1 MNHRQTPS
9 IYERASPDGAPDFD
23 AVRNDFPRAKTAAY
37 FDNASSHPLSVHS
50 AATLHRYI
58 NWVTHEVGEPW
69 WPPWA
74 APRDESKHLFAK
86 LINAQPEDIAFARS
100 AVEAES
106 NLLNG
111 MQEHLAGGNIV
122 THDLHY
128 AASLYN
134 YKMREQTS
142 ELARSGDGEI
152 AGNTLSAKHD
162 CGGLRIVKHRDWQ
175 IDYRDMER
183 AIDSNTRLVSIT
195 LVSNVNGYLSDVKA
209 ISDLAHAHGA
219 YLYVDIIQGVGA
231 VPVDVRAMGI
241 DFAACST
248 FKWLMGVKGFG
259 FLYVRSDLQRTVV
272 KPTQHCGGLSFNYD
286 PWVEESDSAVA
297 DFTFTP
303 TPGPSCYE
311 VSYPSYEGAICAQ
324 ESLKYILRLGVH
336 NIRNHV
342 RTLTD
347 RLMEE
352 LPVLGYP
359 TITPK
364 GNESPIVTFAVP
376 DPTGTI
382 AKLRNAG
389 VHVAMR
395 YGNKMRISPSVF
407 NNQEDVSRLL
417 EVLE

>member
-1 MNHRQTPS
+1 MNPRQAPLISEQATAM
-9 IYERASPDGAPDFD
+9 ASPDGTPNFGV
-23 AVRNDFPRAKTAAY
+23 VRNDFPRAKTAAY

-50 AATLHRYI
+50 AAALHRYI
-58 NWVTHEVGEPW
+58 DWVTHEVGEPW

-106 NLLNG
+106 NLING
-111 MQEHLAGGNIV
+111 MQEHLSDGNIV

-134 YKMREQTS
+134 YKMRQQAAG
-142 ELARSGDGEI
+142 LLHSGAGE
-152 AGNTLSAKHD
+152 S
-162 CGGLRIVKHRDWQ
+162 LRIVKHRDWQ

-183 AIDSNTRLVSIT
+183 AVDKNTKLVSIT

-231 VPVDVRAMGI
+231 VPVDVQAMGI

-259 FLYVRSDLQRTVV
+259 FLYVRSDLQGTVV
-272 KPTQHCGGLSFNYD
+272 KPTQHCGGLGFNYPPWIEEPD
-286 PWVEESDSAVA
+286 PEVA
-297 DFTFTP
+297 EFAFTP
-303 TPGPSCYE
+303 TPGPTCYE
-311 VSYPSYEGAICAQ
+311 VSYPSYEGAVCAQ

-336 NIRNHV
+336 HIRNHV

-352 LPVLGYP
+352 LPALGYP
-359 TITPK
+359 AITPK

-376 DPTGTI
+376 DPASTM
-382 AKLRNAG
+382 AKLRNTG

-417 EVLE
+417 EALA

>member
-1 MNHRQTPS
+1 MNHRQDPPMHAETAAVTLP
-9 IYERASPDGAPDFD
+9 EETPDFD

-50 AATLHRYI
+50 AAALHRYI
-58 NWVTHEVGEPW
+58 DWVTHEVGEPW
-69 WPPWA
+69 WPSWA
-74 APRDESKHLFAK
+74 ASRDESKHLFAK
-86 LINAQPEDIAFARS
+86 LINARPEEIAFARS

-134 YKMREQTS
+134 YKMREQAS
-142 ELARSGDGEI
+142 PCPQVGE
-152 AGNTLSAKHD
+152 GNS
-162 CGGLRIVKHRDWQ
+162 LRIVKHRDWQ
-175 IDYRDMER
+175 IDFRDMER
-183 AIDSNTRLVSIT
+183 AVDSNTRLVSIT

-231 VPVDVRAMGI
+231 VPVDVQAMGI

-259 FLYVRSDLQRTVV
+259 FLYVRSDLQETVA
-272 KPTQHCGGLSFNYD
+272 KPTQHCGGVGFNYP
-286 PWVEESDSAVA
+286 PWVEEPDPDLAEYA
-297 DFTFTP
+297 FTP

-324 ESLKYILRLGVH
+324 ESLKYIQRLGVH
-336 NIRNHV
+336 NIRNHA

-352 LPVLGYP
+352 LPALGYP
-359 TITPK
+359 AITPK
-364 GNESPIVTFAVP
+364 GNESPIVTFAAP
-376 DPTGTI
+376 DPAETV

-395 YGNKMRISPSVF
+395 YGNKMRIAPSVF

-417 EVLE
+417 EALT

>member
-1 MNHRQTPS
+1 MNEQATGVTSPS
-9 IYERASPDGAPDFD
+9 ETPDFD
-23 AVRNDFPRAKTAAY
+23 AVRNDFPRARTAAY

-50 AATLHRYI
+50 AAALHRYI
-58 NWVTHEVGEPW
+58 DWVTYEVGEPW

-74 APRDESKHLFAK
+74 APRDESKNLFAK

-111 MQEHLAGGNIV
+111 MQEHLSGGKIV

-128 AASLYN
+128 GASLYN
-134 YKMREQTS
+134 YCMREQAS
-142 ELARSGDGEI
+142 APSCNRGDEI
-152 AGNTLSAKHD
+152 
-162 CGGLRIVKHRDWQ
+162 LRIVKHRDWQ
-175 IDYRDMER
+175 IDYQDMES
-183 AIDSNTRLVSIT
+183 AIDHNTRLVSIT

-231 VPVDVRAMGI
+231 VPVDVQAMGI

-259 FLYVRSDLQRTVV
+259 FLYVRSDLQETVV
-272 KPTQHCGGLSFNYD
+272 KPTQHCGGISFNYA
-286 PWVEESDSAVA
+286 PWVKEPNPNGAEY
-297 DFTFTP
+297 TFTP
-303 TPGPSCYE
+303 TPGPTCYE

-324 ESLKYILRLGVH
+324 ESLKYIHRLGVH
-336 NIRNHV
+336 NIRNHA
-342 RTLTD
+342 RPLTD

-352 LPVLGYP
+352 LPTLGYP

-364 GNESPIVTFAVP
+364 GNESPIVTFVAP
-376 DPTGTI
+376 DPAATME
-382 AKLRNAG
+382 KLRNAG

-395 YGNKMRISPSVF
+395 HGNKMRISPSVF
-407 NNQEDVSRLL
+407 NNQGDVSRLL
-417 EVLE
+417 KALA

>member
-1 MNHRQTPS
+1 MNEQVAAVTAPS
-9 IYERASPDGAPDFD
+9 EMPDFD
-23 AVRNDFPRAKTAAY
+23 AVRNDFPRARTAAY

-50 AATLHRYI
+50 AAVLHRYI
-58 NWVTHEVGEPW
+58 DWVTHEVGEPW

-86 LINAQPEDIAFARS
+86 LINARPEDIAFARS
-100 AVEAES
+100 TVEAES

-128 AASLYN
+128 GASLYN
-134 YKMREQTS
+134 YKMREHASTVS
-142 ELARSGDGEI
+142 LP
-152 AGNTLSAKHD
+152 
-162 CGGLRIVKHRDWQ
+162 GGRASLRIVKHRDWQ
-175 IDYRDMER
+175 IDYHDMER
-183 AIDSNTRLVSIT
+183 AIDSNTKLVSIT

-209 ISDLAHAHGA
+209 ISDLAHSHGA

-231 VPVDVRAMGI
+231 VPVDVQAMGI

-259 FLYVRSDLQRTVV
+259 FLYVRSDLQKTVV
-272 KPTQHCGGLSFNYD
+272 KPTQHCGGLGFNYA
-286 PWVEESDSAVA
+286 PWVDEPDPDGPEHV
-297 DFTFTP
+297 FTP
-303 TPGPSCYE
+303 TPGPTCYE

-324 ESLKYILRLGVH
+324 ESLKYILRLGVD

-342 RTLTD
+342 RTLTN
-347 RLMEE
+347 RMMEE
-352 LPVLGYP
+352 LPALGYP

-364 GNESPIVTFAVP
+364 GNESPIVTFLAR
-376 DPTGTI
+376 DPTETM
-382 AKLRNAG
+382 AKLKNAG

-395 YGNKMRISPSVF
+395 HGNKMRISPSVF

-417 EVLE
+417 EALV

>member
-1 MNHRQTPS
+1 MNHRQLSP
-9 IYERASPDGAPDFD
+9 INEQLASVASSDGAPDFD
-23 AVRNDFPRAKTAAY
+23 AVRNDFPRARTAAY

-50 AATLHRYI
+50 AAALHRYI
-58 NWVTHEVGEPW
+58 DWVTHEVGEPW

-74 APRDESKHLFAK
+74 APRDEAKHLFAE

-106 NLLNG
+106 NLING
-111 MQEHLAGGNIV
+111 MQEHLSGGNIV

-134 YKMREQTS
+134 YKIREQAS
-142 ELARSGDGEI
+142 A
-152 AGNTLSAKHD
+152 LSCIED
-162 CGGLRIVKHRDWQ
+162 SDILRIVKHRDWQ
-175 IDYRDMER
+175 IDYHDMER
-183 AIDSNTRLVSIT
+183 AIDSNTKLVSIT

-219 YLYVDIIQGVGA
+219 YLYVDMIQGVGA
-231 VPVDVRAMGI
+231 VPVDVQAMGI

-259 FLYVRSDLQRTVV
+259 FLYVRSDLQETVV
-272 KPTQHCGGLSFNYD
+272 KPTQHCGGISFNYA
-286 PWVEESDSAVA
+286 PWVEEPDPEVA
-297 DFTFTP
+297 EYTFTP

-311 VSYPSYEGAICAQ
+311 VSYPSYEGVICAQ
-324 ESLKYILRLGVH
+324 ESLKYIHRLGIH

-352 LPVLGYP
+352 LPILGYP

-364 GNESPIVTFAVP
+364 GNESAIVTFVAP
-376 DPTGTI
+376 DPAGTI

-417 EVLE
+417 EALA

>member
-1 MNHRQTPS
+1 
-9 IYERASPDGAPDFD
+9 A
-23 AVRNDFPRAKTAAY
+23 
-37 FDNASSHPLSVHS
+37 
-50 AATLHRYI
+50 LHRYI
-58 NWVTHEVGEPW
+58 DWVAHEVGDPW

-86 LINAQPEDIAFARS
+86 LINARPEDIAFARS

-106 NLLNG
+106 NLING

-128 AASLYN
+128 GASLYN
-134 YKMREQTS
+134 YKIREKAF
-142 ELARSGDGEI
+142 ARSCVGDDD
-152 AGNTLSAKHD
+152 S
-162 CGGLRIVKHRDWQ
+162 LRIVKHRDWQ

-183 AIDSNTRLVSIT
+183 AIDNNTKLVSIT
-195 LVSNVNGYLSDVKA
+195 LVSNINGYLSDVKA

-231 VPVDVRAMGI
+231 VPVDVAAMGI

-259 FLYVRSDLQRTVV
+259 FLYVRSDLQESVV
-272 KPTQHCGGLSFNYD
+272 KPTQHCGGLGFNYT
-286 PWVEESDSAVA
+286 PWVEEPDPDIAEY
-297 DFTFTP
+297 TFTP

-324 ESLKYILRLGVH
+324 ESLKYIRRLGVH

-352 LPVLGYP
+352 LPTLGYP
-359 TITPK
+359 AITPK
-364 GNESPIVTFAVP
+364 GNESPIVTFVAP
-376 DPTGTI
+376 DPVETV

-395 YGNKMRISPSVF
+395 HGNKMRISPSVY

-417 EVLE
+417 EALA

>member
-1 MNHRQTPS
+1 MNQQAPP
-9 IYERASPDGAPDFD
+9 AALPDGIPDFD

-50 AATLHRYI
+50 AAALHRYI
-58 NWVTHEVGEPW
+58 DWVTHEVGEPW
-69 WPPWA
+69 WPSWA
-74 APRDESKHLFAK
+74 APRDESKRLFAK
-86 LINAQPEDIAFARS
+86 LINAQPEDTAFARS

-106 NLLNG
+106 NLING
-111 MQEHLAGGNIV
+111 MREHLSGGNIV

-134 YKMREQTS
+134 YKMRERAPALS
-142 ELARSGDGEI
+142 RIGKGGD
-152 AGNTLSAKHD
+152 
-162 CGGLRIVKHRDWQ
+162 LRIVKHRGWQ

-231 VPVDVRAMGI
+231 VPVDVQAMGI

-259 FLYVRSDLQRTVV
+259 FLYVRSDLQGTVV
-272 KPTQHCGGLSFNYD
+272 KPTQHCGGLGFNYA
-286 PWVEESDSAVA
+286 PWVEEPDPDIAEFA
-297 DFTFTP
+297 FTP
-303 TPGPSCYE
+303 TPGPTCYE

-324 ESLKYILRLGVH
+324 ESIKYILRLGVP

-347 RLMEE
+347 HLMEE
-352 LPVLGYP
+352 LPALGYP
-359 TITPK
+359 SITPT

-376 DPTGTI
+376 DPAATI
-382 AKLRNAG
+382 TKLRNAD

-407 NNQEDVSRLL
+407 NNHEDVSRLL
-417 EVLE
+417 EALV

>member
-1 MNHRQTPS
+1 MNTHQMPTIDGRTTAV
-9 IYERASPDGAPDFD
+9 ASTNGVPDFD
-23 AVRNDFPRAKTAAY
+23 AVRNDFPRARTAAY

-50 AATLHRYI
+50 AAALHRYI
-58 NWVTHEVGEPW
+58 DWVTHEVGEPW

-74 APRDESKHLFAK
+74 GTRDDAKHLFAE
-86 LINAQPEDIAFARS
+86 LINARPEDIAFARS

-111 MQEHLAGGNIV
+111 MQAHLAGGNIV

-134 YKMREQTS
+134 YKMREQAS
-142 ELARSGDGEI
+142 GCSHGGDGD
-152 AGNTLSAKHD
+152 S
-162 CGGLRIVKHRDWQ
+162 LRIVKHRDWQ

-183 AIDSNTRLVSIT
+183 AIDSNTKLVAIT

-231 VPVDVRAMGI
+231 VPVDVQAMGI

-259 FLYVRSDLQRTVV
+259 FLYVRSDLQGTVV
-272 KPTQHCGGLSFNYD
+272 KPTQHCGGISFNYP
-286 PWVEESDSAVA
+286 PWVEEPNPVA
-297 DFTFTP
+297 AEYAFTP

-324 ESLKYILRLGVH
+324 ESLRYILRLGVH

-342 RTLTD
+342 RMLTD
-347 RLMEE
+347 RLTEE
-352 LPVLGYP
+352 LPPLGYP

-364 GNESPIVTFAVP
+364 GNESPIVSFLAP
-376 DPTGTI
+376 DPASTVT
-382 AKLRNAG
+382 KLREAG

-395 YGNKMRISPSVF
+395 YGNKMRLSPSVF

-417 EVLE
+417 EALG

>member
-1 MNHRQTPS
+1 
-9 IYERASPDGAPDFD
+9 
-23 AVRNDFPRAKTAAY
+23 
-37 FDNASSHPLSVHS
+37 
-50 AATLHRYI
+50 
-58 NWVTHEVGEPW
+58 
-69 WPPWA
+69 
-74 APRDESKHLFAK
+74 
-86 LINAQPEDIAFARS
+86 
-100 AVEAES
+100 
-106 NLLNG
+106 
-111 MQEHLAGGNIV
+111 
-122 THDLHY
+122 
-128 AASLYN
+128 
-134 YKMREQTS
+134 MREQAS
-142 ELARSGDGEI
+142 EFSRIGDVS
-152 AGNTLSAKHD
+152 NTRNTRYD
-162 CGGLRIVKHRDWQ
+162 CESLRIVKHRDWQ

-231 VPVDVRAMGI
+231 VPVDVQALGI

-259 FLYVRSDLQRTVV
+259 FLYVRSDLQGTVV
-272 KPTQHCGGLSFNYD
+272 KPTQHCGGISFNYT
-286 PWVEESDSAVA
+286 PWAEEPNPAGVE
-297 DFTFTP
+297 FTFTP
-303 TPGPSCYE
+303 TPGPTCYE

-352 LPVLGYP
+352 LPALGYLA
-359 TITPK
+359 ITPK
-364 GNESPIVTFAVP
+364 GNESPIVSFVAPNPATTMA
-376 DPTGTI
+376 T
-382 AKLRNAG
+382 LRNAG

-417 EVLE
+417 EALA

>member
-1 MNHRQTPS
+1 MNYRQTPS
-9 IYERASPDGAPDFD
+9 TDAQPASLGSPVGTPDFD
-23 AVRNDFPRAKTAAY
+23 TVRNDFPRAKTAAY

-50 AATLHRYI
+50 AAALHRYI
-58 NWVTHEVGEPW
+58 DWVTHEVGEPW

-74 APRDESKHLFAK
+74 APRDESKRLFAK
-86 LINAQPEDIAFARS
+86 LINAHPEDIAFARS

-106 NLLNG
+106 NLING

-128 AASLYN
+128 GASLYN
-134 YKMREQTS
+134 YKIREQAAVAS
-142 ELARSGDGEI
+142 HIGAEKS
-152 AGNTLSAKHD
+152 
-162 CGGLRIVKHRDWQ
+162 LRIVKHRNWR
-175 IDYRDMER
+175 IDYRDMEQ

-231 VPVDVRAMGI
+231 VPVDVQAMGI

-259 FLYVRSDLQRTVV
+259 FLYVRSDLQGTVV
-272 KPTQHCGGLSFNYD
+272 KPTQHCGGLSFNYP
-286 PWVEESDSAVA
+286 PWVEEPDSTLAEY
-297 DFTFTP
+297 TFTP

-347 RLMEE
+347 RLMNE
-352 LPVLGYP
+352 LPALGYP
-359 TITPK
+359 TITPI
-364 GNESPIVTFAVP
+364 GNESPIVTFVAT
-376 DPTGTI
+376 DPAGTA

-395 YGNKMRISPSVF
+395 HGDKMRISPSVF

-417 EVLE
+417 EALA

>member
-1 MNHRQTPS
+1 MNHRQLSPTGEQPAS
-9 IYERASPDGAPDFD
+9 VASPDETPDFD
-23 AVRNDFPRAKTAAY
+23 AIRNDFPRARTAAY

-50 AATLHRYI
+50 AAALHRYI
-58 NWVTHEVGEPW
+58 DWVTHEVGEPW

-74 APRDESKHLFAK
+74 APRDEAKHLFAE
-86 LINAQPEDIAFARS
+86 LINAQPGDIAFARS

-106 NLLNG
+106 NLING
-111 MQEHLAGGNIV
+111 MQEHLSGGNIV

-134 YKMREQTS
+134 YKMREQAS
-142 ELARSGDGEI
+142 APSCLEDGDI
-152 AGNTLSAKHD
+152 
-162 CGGLRIVKHRDWQ
+162 LRILKHRDWQ

-183 AIDSNTRLVSIT
+183 AIDSNTKLVSIT

-231 VPVDVRAMGI
+231 VPVDVQAMGI

-259 FLYVRSDLQRTVV
+259 FLYVRSDLQETVV
-272 KPTQHCGGLSFNYD
+272 KPTQHSGGISFNYA
-286 PWVEESDSAVA
+286 PWVEETDPDVA
-297 DFTFTP
+297 EHTFTP

-324 ESLKYILRLGVH
+324 ESLKYIHRLGVH

-352 LPVLGYP
+352 LPALGYP

-364 GNESPIVTFAVP
+364 GNESSIVTFAAQ
-376 DPTGTI
+376 DPAGTI
-382 AKLRNAG
+382 AKLRKAG

-395 YGNKMRISPSVF
+395 YGNKMRIAPSVF

-417 EVLE
+417 EALA

>member
-1 MNHRQTPS
+1 MNEQAS
-9 IYERASPDGAPDFD
+9 AVASPSEIPDFD
-23 AVRNDFPRAKTAAY
+23 AVRNDFPRARTAAY

-50 AATLHRYI
+50 AAALHRYI
-58 NWVTHEVGEPW
+58 NWVTYEVGEPW

-86 LINAQPEDIAFARS
+86 LINAQPQDIAFARS

-106 NLLNG
+106 NLING
-111 MQEHLAGGNIV
+111 LQEHLSGGNIV

-128 AASLYN
+128 GASLYN

-142 ELARSGDGEI
+142 AFSCSSDGEI
-152 AGNTLSAKHD
+152 
-162 CGGLRIVKHRDWQ
+162 LRIVKHRDWQ

-183 AIDSNTRLVSIT
+183 AIDHNTRLVSIT

-231 VPVDVRAMGI
+231 VPVDVQTMGI

-259 FLYVRSDLQRTVV
+259 FLYVRSDLQETVV
-272 KPTQHCGGLSFNYD
+272 KPTQHCGGISFNYP
-286 PWVEESDSAVA
+286 PWVEEPNPDI
-297 DFTFTP
+297 TEHIFTP
-303 TPGPSCYE
+303 TPGPTCYE

-347 RLMEE
+347 KLMEE
-352 LPVLGYP
+352 LPTLGYP
-359 TITPK
+359 AITPK
-364 GNESPIVTFAVP
+364 GNESPIVTFLAP
-376 DPTGTI
+376 DPATTI
-382 AKLRNAG
+382 EKLRNAG

-395 YGNKMRISPSVF
+395 HGNKMRISPSVF

-417 EVLE
+417 EALA

>member
-1 MNHRQTPS
+1 MNQQATPDPL
-9 IYERASPDGAPDFD
+9 PDGIPDFD

-37 FDNASSHPLSVHS
+37 FDSASSHPLSVHS
-50 AATLHRYI
+50 AAALHRYVD
-58 NWVTHEVGEPW
+58 WVTHEVGEPW

-74 APRDESKHLFAK
+74 APRDESKRLFAK

-106 NLLNG
+106 NLING

-134 YKMREQTS
+134 YKMREHAS
-142 ELARSGDGEI
+142 ALSCVGKGE
-152 AGNTLSAKHD
+152 D
-162 CGGLRIVKHRDWQ
+162 LRIVKHRDWQ

-231 VPVDVRAMGI
+231 VPVDVQAMGI

-259 FLYVRSDLQRTVV
+259 FLYVRSDLQGTVV
-272 KPTQHCGGLSFNYD
+272 KPTQHCGGLGFNYT
-286 PWVEESDSAVA
+286 PWVAEPDPDIAEFA
-297 DFTFTP
+297 FTP
-303 TPGPSCYE
+303 TPGPTCYE

-324 ESLKYILRLGVH
+324 ESIKYILRLGVP

-342 RTLTD
+342 RTLTN

-352 LPVLGYP
+352 LPALGYP
-359 TITPK
+359 SITPT

-376 DPTGTI
+376 DPAATM
-382 AKLRNAG
+382 AKLRNAN

-407 NNQEDVSRLL
+407 NNQEDVTRLL
-417 EVLE
+417 KALV

>member
-1 MNHRQTPS
+1 MNHHQTSPMDEHLPS
-9 IYERASPDGAPDFD
+9 DTSPEEKPDFD
-23 AVRNDFPRAKTAAY
+23 TVRNDFPRVRTAAY

-50 AATLHRYI
+50 AAALHRYI
-58 NWVTHEVGEPW
+58 NWVTYEVGEPW

-111 MQEHLAGGNIV
+111 MQEHLSGGNIV

-134 YKMREQTS
+134 YKMREQASDLTCS
-142 ELARSGDGEI
+142 RDGEI
-152 AGNTLSAKHD
+152 
-162 CGGLRIVKHRDWQ
+162 LRIVKHRDWQ

-183 AIDSNTRLVSIT
+183 AIDHNTKLVSIT

-231 VPVDVRAMGI
+231 VPVDVQAMGI

-259 FLYVRSDLQRTVV
+259 FLYVRSDLQGTVV
-272 KPTQHCGGLSFNYD
+272 KPTQHCGGISFNYS
-286 PWVEESDSAVA
+286 PWVEDPNPDVA
-297 DFTFTP
+297 EHVFTP
-303 TPGPSCYE
+303 TPGPTCYE

-352 LPVLGYP
+352 LPALGYP
-359 TITPK
+359 AITPK
-364 GNESPIVTFAVP
+364 GNESPIVTFAVT
-376 DPTGTI
+376 DPAGTME
-382 AKLRNAG
+382 KLRNAG

-395 YGNKMRISPSVF
+395 HGNKMRISPSVF
-407 NNQEDVSRLL
+407 NNHEDVSRLL
-417 EVLE
+417 EALP

>member
-1 MNHRQTPS
+1 MNHHQVSS
-9 IYERASPDGAPDFD
+9 IDEQPASVTSSAGKPDFD
-23 AVRNDFPRAKTAAY
+23 AVRNDFPRARIAAY

-50 AATLHRYI
+50 AAALHRYI
-58 NWVTHEVGEPW
+58 DWVTYEVGEPW

-111 MQEHLAGGNIV
+111 MQEHLSGGNIV

-128 AASLYN
+128 GASLYN
-134 YKMREQTS
+134 YKIREQTS
-142 ELARSGDGEI
+142 ASSHIKDDKI
-152 AGNTLSAKHD
+152 
-162 CGGLRIVKHRDWQ
+162 LRIVKHCDWQ

-183 AIDSNTRLVSIT
+183 AIDNNTRLVSIT

-231 VPVDVRAMGI
+231 VPVDVQAMGI

-259 FLYVRSDLQRTVV
+259 FLYVRSDLQETVV
-272 KPTQHCGGLSFNYD
+272 KPTQHCGGLGFNYT
-286 PWVEESDSAVA
+286 PWVEAPDPDIAEY
-297 DFTFTP
+297 TFTP
-303 TPGPSCYE
+303 TPGPTCYE

-342 RTLTD
+342 RTLTN

-352 LPVLGYP
+352 LPALGYP

-364 GNESPIVTFAVP
+364 RNESPIVTFMAP
-376 DPTGTI
+376 DPATTI
-382 AKLRNAG
+382 EKLRNAG

-395 YGNKMRISPSVF
+395 HGNKMRISPSVF

-417 EVLE
+417 EALS

>member
-1 MNHRQTPS
+1 MNHHQVTS
-9 IYERASPDGAPDFD
+9 IDEQPASVTASVEKPDFD

-50 AATLHRYI
+50 AAALHRYI
-58 NWVTHEVGEPW
+58 DWVTHEVGEPW

-74 APRDESKHLFAK
+74 APRDESKRLFAK

-106 NLLNG
+106 NLING

-134 YKMREQTS
+134 YKMREQES
-142 ELARSGDGEI
+142 PLFCSRNGEI
-152 AGNTLSAKHD
+152 
-162 CGGLRIVKHRDWQ
+162 LRIVKHRDWQ
-175 IDYRDMER
+175 IDYHDMKR
-183 AIDSNTRLVSIT
+183 AIDRNTKLVSIT

-231 VPVDVRAMGI
+231 VPVDVQAMGI

-259 FLYVRSDLQRTVV
+259 FLYVRSDLQETVV
-272 KPTQHCGGLSFNYD
+272 KPTQHCGGISFNYP
-286 PWVEESDSAVA
+286 PWVGEPDPDITEYI
-297 DFTFTP
+297 FTP
-303 TPGPSCYE
+303 TPGPTCYE

-352 LPVLGYP
+352 LPALGYS

-364 GNESPIVTFAVP
+364 GNESPIVTFLVP
-376 DPTGTI
+376 NPRTTI
-382 AKLRNAG
+382 EKLRNAG

-395 YGNKMRISPSVF
+395 HGNKMRISPSVF

-417 EVLE
+417 EALA

>member
-1 MNHRQTPS
+1 MHHRQLSPTDEQPAS
-9 IYERASPDGAPDFD
+9 VASPNGTPDFD
-23 AVRNDFPRAKTAAY
+23 AIRNDFPRARTAAY

-50 AATLHRYI
+50 AAALHRYI
-58 NWVTHEVGEPW
+58 DWVTHEVGEPW

-74 APRDESKHLFAK
+74 APRDEAKHLFAK

-106 NLLNG
+106 NLING
-111 MQEHLAGGNIV
+111 MQEHLSGGNIV

-128 AASLYN
+128 SASLYN
-134 YKMREQTS
+134 YKMREQAS
-142 ELARSGDGEI
+142 V
-152 AGNTLSAKHD
+152 LS
-162 CGGLRIVKHRDWQ
+162 CGRDADILRIVKHRDWQ

-183 AIDSNTRLVSIT
+183 AIDHNTRLVSIT

-231 VPVDVRAMGI
+231 VPVDVQAMGI

-259 FLYVRSDLQRTVV
+259 FLYVRSDLQETVV
-272 KPTQHCGGLSFNYD
+272 KPTQHCGGISFNYP
-286 PWVEESDSAVA
+286 PWVEEPDPDVA
-297 DFTFTP
+297 EHTFTP
-303 TPGPSCYE
+303 TSGPTCYE

-342 RTLTD
+342 RALTD

-352 LPVLGYP
+352 LPALGYP
-359 TITPK
+359 AITPK
-364 GNESPIVTFAVP
+364 GNASPIVTFVVP
-376 DPTGTI
+376 DPAATVE
-382 AKLRNAG
+382 KLRNVG

-395 YGNKMRISPSVF
+395 HGNKMRISPSVF

-417 EVLE
+417 EALA

>member
-1 MNHRQTPS
+1 MNHRQLSPIDEQPTS
-9 IYERASPDGAPDFD
+9 VASPAETPDFD
-23 AVRNDFPRAKTAAY
+23 AVRNDFPRARTAAY

-50 AATLHRYI
+50 AAALHRYI
-58 NWVTHEVGEPW
+58 DWVTHEVGEPW

-74 APRDESKHLFAK
+74 APRDEAKHLFAK

-106 NLLNG
+106 NLING
-111 MQEHLAGGNIV
+111 MQEHLSGGNVV

-134 YKMREQTS
+134 YKIREQAS
-142 ELARSGDGEI
+142 A
-152 AGNTLSAKHD
+152 LSCIED
-162 CGGLRIVKHRDWQ
+162 RDILRIVKHRDWQ

-183 AIDSNTRLVSIT
+183 AIDSNTKLVSIT

-231 VPVDVRAMGI
+231 VPVDVQAMGI

-259 FLYVRSDLQRTVV
+259 FLYVRSDLQETVV
-272 KPTQHCGGLSFNYD
+272 KPTQHSGGISFNYA
-286 PWVEESDSAVA
+286 PWVEEPVPDVA
-297 DFTFTP
+297 EHTFTP

-324 ESLKYILRLGVH
+324 ESLKYIHRLGVH

-352 LPVLGYP
+352 LPLLGYP

-364 GNESPIVTFAVP
+364 GNESPIVTFAAP
-376 DPTGTI
+376 DPAGTI

-417 EVLE
+417 EALA